1 MGRLFAEKG
10 IELSTLF
17 VSFVGTAEWP
27 TAALGCP
34 EPGTY
39 YDTSNAPYAG
49 MIYVIS
55 SGSFE
60 WEYHSNADDS
70 VVVRCTEVAPSNAAL
85 VNLAEEAS
93 LDEAIKLV
101 LMRRDFS
108 TNTFEVRREMTSH
121 DMARVIDIFN
131 QEAAISFAEPCTTI
145 FRLDFETRRG
155 TSEIEFICEENY
167 KAFDIYWNG
176 LHGSAPILGNIIGP
190 YLTGDP
196 IPTLPTQTP

>member
-10 IELSTLF
+10 IDFSTLF
-17 VSFVGTAEWP
+17 ISFVGVDEWP

-39 YDTSNAPYAG
+39 YDTADAPYAG

-55 SGSFE
+55 NGSFD

-70 VVVRCTEVAPSNAAL
+70 AVVRCTEVAPSNAAL
-85 VNLAEEAS
+85 VNIAEQAN
-93 LDEAIKLV
+93 LNEAIKLV

-108 TNTFEVRREMTSH
+108 TNTFEVRREMTPL
-121 DMARVIDIFN
+121 DMARVIAIFN
-131 QEAAISFAEPCTTI
+131 QDAAISFGTPCTTI
-145 FRLDFETRRG
+145 FRLDFETGRG

-196 IPTLPTQTP
+196 IPTLPTATP